1 MTFYIYSKAGCVV
14 IDAWLVDCVQLQI
27 QSFLTHC
34 SSQGMPAVPA
44 RVNLDYKILMSASW
58 EE

>member
-27 QSFLTHC
+27 QSSLTH
-34 SSQGMPAVPA
+34 
-44 RVNLDYKILMSASW
+44 
-58 EE
+58 